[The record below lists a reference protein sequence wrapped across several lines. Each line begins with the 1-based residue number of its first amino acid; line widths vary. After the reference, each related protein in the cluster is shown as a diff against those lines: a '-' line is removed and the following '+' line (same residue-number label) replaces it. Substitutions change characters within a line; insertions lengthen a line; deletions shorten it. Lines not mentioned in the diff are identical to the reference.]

1 MAILSMMNNGT
12 STGESLTSSI
22 SGEGI
27 ILVFLIGVCILL
39 LIGLVW
45 IVVKLCDLMEEKRKY
60 YRNIN
65 MNIKYNE
72 W

>member
-22 SGEGI
+22 SGDGI

>member
-1 MAILSMMNNGT
+1 MAMLSMMNNGT

-22 SGEGI
+22 NGGGI

-60 YRNIN
+60 YRNLNKKIEC
-65 MNIKYNE
+65 NE
-72 W
+72 